1 MTDKSGAAA
10 AAGIFD
16 GGAANTA
23 TRAAK
28 EFDRELD
35 ALREEI
41 AKVGKVA
48 EQIEAIAKQT
58 NLLALNATI
67 EAARAGDA
75 GKGFAVVAGEVK
87 QLAGQT
93 SRATGEIGEILQTL
107 TEKTNRLVD
116 LRRNNKD
123 ALAEGSPAPAKAP
136 SPKPARSPAA
146 PRSAAAAPA
155 ASASAAPA
163 SAAKSPAAQPATPD
177 TSNGI
182 LKDSDRQLVQETFAK
197 VEPIAEAAAEMF
209 YNRLFELDPSLS
221 ALFKG
226 DMKEQGRKLMGMIKT
241 AVRGL
246 DNVAKLIPA
255 VEELGRRHATYGV
268 ESKHYDTVGEA
279 LLWTLEQGLGEA
291 FTEQARMAWTNV
303 YSILA
308 GTMQSAAK
316 WQS

>member
-1 MTDKSGAAA
+1 MIDKSGAAV
-10 AAGIFD
+10 AAGTFD
-16 GGAANTA
+16 GGAADAA
-23 TRAAK
+23 TGAVK

-35 ALREEI
+35 DLRDEI

-107 TEKTNRLVD
+107 TDKTNRLVE
-116 LRRNNKD
+116 LRRKD
-123 ALAEGSPAPAKAP
+123 SESASRGSSA
-136 SPKPARSPAA
+136 PAA
-146 PRSAAAAPA
+146 PRAPMPAPA
-155 ASASAAPA
+155 AKAPGPSSAGSSAGSTGSSTGRSTAE
-163 SAAKSPAAQPATPD
+163 PD
-177 TSNGI
+177 SNNGI
-182 LKDSDRQLVQETFAK
+182 LKDADRKIVQETFAK

-221 ALFKG
+221 SLFKG
-226 DMKEQGRKLMGMIKT
+226 DMKEQGRRLMGMIKT

-246 DNVAKLIPA
+246 DDVAKLIPA

-268 ESKHYDTVGEA
+268 EPKHYDTVAEA

-291 FTEQARMAWTNV
+291 FTEETRMAWTNV

-308 GTMQSAAK
+308 GTMQSAAR
-316 WQS
+316 WQA

>member
-1 MTDKSGAAA
+1 MTDKSGAAVA
-10 AAGIFD
+10 AEIFD
-16 GGAANTA
+16 GSEANAAS
-23 TRAAK
+23 RAAR
-28 EFDRELD
+28 EFDRELEE
-35 ALREEI
+35 LREEI

-93 SRATGEIGEILQTL
+93 SNATGEIGEILQTL
-107 TEKTNRLVD
+107 TEKTNRLVE
-116 LRRNNKD
+116 LRRN
-123 ALAEGSPAPAKAP
+123 GSEA
-136 SPKPARSPAA
+136 SSG
-146 PRSAAAAPA
+146 ST
-155 ASASAAPA
+155 SASRPVKVPPKTAGTTSAPA
-163 SAAKSPAAQPATPD
+163 SAPASAPVSDPVRAPAESSPAPSSDAPAAN
-177 TSNGI
+177 NGI
-182 LKDSDRQLVQETFAK
+182 LKDSDRQIVQETFAK

-209 YNRLFELDPSLS
+209 YKRLFELDPSLP

-268 ESKHYDTVGEA
+268 EPKHYDTVAEA

-291 FTEQARMAWTNV
+291 FTDQARMAWTNV